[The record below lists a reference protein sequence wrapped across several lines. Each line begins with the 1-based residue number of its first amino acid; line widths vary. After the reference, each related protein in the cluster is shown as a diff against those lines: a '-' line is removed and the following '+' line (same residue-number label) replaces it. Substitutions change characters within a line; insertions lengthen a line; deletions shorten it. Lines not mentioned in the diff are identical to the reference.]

1 MAAVE
6 AQLRRA
12 RRWFW
17 SLLAVAVLAM
27 GALYRAIDMPA
38 GPAAAATLLVSGT
51 LLALA
56 TVQAARILRVLRG
69 PAQLPRWRRSSH
81 DG

>member
-1 MAAVE
+1 MAAVP
-6 AQLRRA
+6 AQLQRA

-38 GPAAAATLLVSGT
+38 GPGAATTVLLSGLVLVLST
-51 LLALA
+51 A
-56 TVQAARILRVLRG
+56 QASRILRVLRG
-69 PAQLPRWRRSSH
+69 PARLLSRRPPH
-81 DG
+81 LGG